1 MEELRSGAPSSSY
14 RPKNLDA
21 LLAASAR
28 ECEFDPAY
36 KVHPFQLQSIA
47 SASARIKSG
56 LSGEQIH
63 VECITD
69 DTGTPYGSGA
79 FIVLSVADSEVG
91 QQAETSVADFRFDL
105 GMHTMAIVLKTHE
118 LGLCCKVLDNFPPSV
133 VVAIGH
139 AL

>member
-21 LLAASAR
+21 LLAASER
-28 ECEFDPAY
+28 ECEFDPSY

-47 SASARIKSG
+47 SVCKRIKPCLGGQQVS
-56 LSGEQIH
+56 

-69 DTGTPYGSGA
+69 GTGTQYGSGA
-79 FIVLSVADSEVG
+79 FIVLSASEDN
-91 QQAETSVADFRFDL
+91 AEFDL

>member
-21 LLAASAR
+21 LLAASER
-28 ECEFDPAY
+28 ECEFDPSY

-69 DTGTPYGSGA
+69 GTGTQYGSGA
-79 FIVLSVADSEVG
+79 FIVLSASGDN
-91 QQAETSVADFRFDL
+91 AEFDL
-105 GMHTMAIVLKTHE
+105 GMHTMAITLKTRE
-118 LGLCCKVLDNFPPSV
+118 LGLCSKVLDSFPPSIV
-133 VVAIGH
+133 IAIGH
-139 AL
+139 ALQ